1 LLHLSQV
8 SNDRP
13 TRYHQEGRFDPI
25 AIVCSIVQ
33 IFIFWVFVVMCNTWI
48 KNTTRALPAIDE
60 ETLVVKGECG
70 EKEAAALEVKH

>member
-13 TRYHQEGRFDPI
+13 PRFQLEGVFDHI
-25 AIVCSIVQ
+25 SIVGAIVQ

-48 KNTTRALPAIDE
+48 KNTTRTLPNVDE
-60 ETLVVKGECG
+60 ETPVGEGECG
-70 EKEAAALEVKH
+70 EKEAAALDLKQ